1 MAKERVQRLQ
11 PKGETLRELYLKS
24 GNQCAY
30 PDCTRL
36 MIDSEGTF
44 IGQVCHIEAAEEGGE
59 RFNQNQKNEER
70 RQFANL
76 MLMCYEHHIKT
87 DDEQKYTV
95 QVLQEM
101 KKAHEAKFT
110 DIADVIGKA
119 IADIGEGIA
128 LEAPQT
134 LQRMNAVLGWGHSA
148 DELAFTRE
156 ELMDMVVRVQ
166 KLPIRTRQLLVVVIS
181 RLGRHTLSNNR
192 YDYDDRIPFRE
203 IAEAANLDDHYLL
216 EHGDILAKYDIG
228 LVSSDHGRII
238 RLKFCKSGWY
248 LWGDLIEFCRRT
260 GDPLRSIIV
269 DLKFNLLD

>member
-1 MAKERVQRLQ
+1 MANERVQRLQ

-59 RFNQNQKNEER
+59 RFNESQTNEER

-76 MLMCYEHHIKT
+76 MLMCYEHHVKT
-87 DDEQKYTV
+87 DDGQKYTV
-95 QVLQEM
+95 EVLREM

-110 DIADVIGKA
+110 DIADAIGKA
-119 IADIGEGIA
+119 IADIGEGIP

-134 LQRMNAVLGWGHSA
+134 LQRMNEILGWGHS
-148 DELAFTRE
+148 DEDLASKRK
-156 ELMDMVVRVQ
+156 ELMDMAVKVQ

-181 RLGRHTLSNNR
+181 RLKRHVLSNNR
-192 YDYDDRIPFRE
+192 YDYDHEIQFRE
-203 IAEAANLDDHYLL
+203 IAEAANLDDLYLL
-216 EHGDILAKYDIG
+216 EHVNILAKYDIG
-228 LVSSDHGRII
+228 LVYKDNGRII
-238 RLKFCKSGWY
+238 SLKFCKSGWY
-248 LWGDLIEFCRRT
+248 LWGDLNEFCRRT